1 MKNPRL
7 KKGELLEKRMDEG
20 EVRLHCYIHKSF
32 NEIHELGITRS
43 HDFYTIAKY
52 SYYFAIAKILN

>member
-20 EVRLHCYIHKSF
+20 EVRLHCNIF
-32 NEIHELGITRS
+32 IQ
-43 HDFYTIAKY
+43 
-52 SYYFAIAKILN
+52 